1 MRQSSGGGVCG
12 LAGWWVAALCL
23 AGLLG
28 ASLYASPAA
37 AQRMEGDRAAA
48 TGVYEGEVPVNGQTE
63 SERRSA
69 FARALLQVLGKIS
82 GDRNA
87 SARPGF
93 GRELR
98 RAEEYVQTYDYRQD
112 QSVSPTTG
120 ATRFTTMLV
129 VRFDSDRVDEMVS
142 ALGLPIWPQPRP
154 KPVLWL
160 AIDDGKGPRLVGV
173 GQSNAARSILDKAVE
188 RGYRLG
194 LPSGTAA
201 EQAAVGAIWR
211 GDTATVARISARY
224 APPMQLLGK
233 LYRKGSGWKADW
245 VFVDDGRVLSRWST
259 ENADA
264 RRAMAGG
271 AEGAADALI
280 RRYARRPAGSGNPG
294 TYRVAFEGVRSG
306 DDYVRLLAHLQDLP
320 VVRAVRPV
328 VAGENRLVADLE
340 LTSGLPGFRRFI
352 AARGVLVAMDARG
365 DEGEAPADGTPP
377 EATAAE
383 AGDTPADAGGDTL
396 PVFRLR

>member
-1 MRQSSGGGVCG
+1 MRQSSGGGVCV
-12 LAGWWVAALCL
+12 LAGWWVACLCL

-28 ASLYASPAA
+28 ASLYASPAV

-48 TGVYEGEVPVNGQTE
+48 TGVYEAEVPVNGQTE
-63 SERRSA
+63 NERRSA

-294 TYRVAFEGVRSG
+294 TYRVALEGVRSG

-377 EATAAE
+377 EAPAAE